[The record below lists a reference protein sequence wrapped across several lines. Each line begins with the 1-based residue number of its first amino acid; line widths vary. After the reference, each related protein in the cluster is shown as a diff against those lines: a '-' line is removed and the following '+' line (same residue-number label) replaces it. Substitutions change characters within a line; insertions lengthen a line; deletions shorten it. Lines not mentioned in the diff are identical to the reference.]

1 MRELFKGAEMKKTFI
16 VETESDV
23 ENFHQWLNKH
33 DKRIM
38 MNVIISLEQIQ
49 LGYGTIEEYINQL
62 KEAMNQ

>member
-1 MRELFKGAEMKKTFI
+1 MKKTFI